1 VQTVQPL
8 EVPISAVGGGAIA
21 GQPGSAAIDMGPDTD
36 QVYLV
41 LFGTGIRYRSSLSNV
56 TVDIG
61 GAFASVEYAG
71 AQGTFSGVDQ
81 VNVRLQRSLARSGQG
96 TAARSR
102 ARTTQRRTPA
112 TTVAEVF
119 IRHLDGDCALQPGI
133 HGAIHFAPNR

>member
-81 VNVRLQRSLARSGQG
+81 VNVRLPRSLAR
-96 TAARSR
+96 RWDLDLR
-102 ARTTQRRTPA
+102 L
-112 TTVAEVF
+112 TVDDQSAN
-119 IRHLDGDCALQPGI
+119 LA
-133 HGAIHFAPNR
+133 HFSFY

>member
-1 VQTVQPL
+1 MQPV

-21 GQPGSAAIDMGPDTD
+21 GQPGSAAIDMGPDTY

-71 AQGTFSGVDQ
+71 AQGMFSGVDQ
-81 VNVRLQRSLARSGQG
+81 VNVRFPRPPRGLGF
-96 TAARSR
+96 AA
-102 ARTTQRRTPA
+102 
-112 TTVAEVF
+112 
-119 IRHLDGDCALQPGI
+119 DG
-133 HGAIHFAPNR
+133 R